1 MAVHQIGRCGFL
13 KGAGAV
19 TGGVLIGVRVTGKA
33 IAATREL
40 SQYMGDRLGGV
51 YGADS
56 KFPRRAS
63 QDNQQVSELYANYLG
78 KPLGYKSEQLLHTK
92 WFDKSAKVK
101 ELQAK
106 GKFPNPRFEKEFA
119 DGTYPYE

>member
-1 MAVHQIGRCGFL
+1 MSVHQIGRCGFL
-13 KGAGAV
+13 KVACAV
-19 TGGVLIGVRVTGKA
+19 TGG
-33 IAATREL
+33 
-40 SQYMGDRLGGV
+40 
-51 YGADS
+51 
-56 KFPRRAS
+56 RAS

>member
-1 MAVHQIGRCGFL
+1 MPTI
-13 KGAGAV
+13 
-19 TGGVLIGVRVTGKA
+19 
-33 IAATREL
+33 
-40 SQYMGDRLGGV
+40 LG
-51 YGADS
+51 
-56 KFPRRAS
+56 
-63 QDNQQVSELYANYLG
+63 
-78 KPLGYKSEQLLHTK
+78 SEQLLHTK